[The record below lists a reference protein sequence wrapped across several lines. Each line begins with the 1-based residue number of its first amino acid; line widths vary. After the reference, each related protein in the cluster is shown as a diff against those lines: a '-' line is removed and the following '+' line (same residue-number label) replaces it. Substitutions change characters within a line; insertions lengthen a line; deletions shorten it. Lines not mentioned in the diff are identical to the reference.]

1 MIEVKMISTAHNKK
15 EDIVE
20 IDELE
25 LTEEEKKEFKIR
37 QRIEEIDFQI
47 MVLDMHRS
55 YDRNIANRVIN
66 KLMNEK
72 KELLVELK

>member
-1 MIEVKMISTAHNKK
+1 MMNVAYNENETTIEI
-15 EDIVE
+15 E
-20 IDELE
+20 E
-25 LTEEEKKEFKIR
+25 LTEEEKKEVKIR
-37 QRIEEIDFQI
+37 ERIEEIDFEI

-55 YDRNIANRVIN
+55 FDRGIAYRVIN